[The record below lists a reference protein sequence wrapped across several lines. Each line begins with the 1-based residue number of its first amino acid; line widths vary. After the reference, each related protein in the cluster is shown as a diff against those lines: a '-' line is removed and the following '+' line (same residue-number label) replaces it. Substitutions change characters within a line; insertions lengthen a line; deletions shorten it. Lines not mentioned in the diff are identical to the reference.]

1 MAFAESPETSM
12 EESFGYITGGFE
24 SIQSRKIEGVRVLIA
39 YVENLAAL
47 VSLYNSNFANTAL
60 RSGQKQN
67 KFCKIFLY
75 FYTSTA
81 CFKFVMLAVP
91 DTPRKYIMFACLY
104 QSATFIASVR
114 FSGFWI
120 RFLKSGWRVVVA
132 RA

>member
-67 KFCKIFLY
+67 KFCKIFRKNQIPNGPSPIDDHEVDNVY
-75 FYTSTA
+75 PRTA
-81 CFKFVMLAVP
+81 M
-91 DTPRKYIMFACLY
+91 I
-104 QSATFIASVR
+104 
-114 FSGFWI
+114 I
-120 RFLKSGWRVVVA
+120 RLIF
-132 RA
+132 